1 MLNYDISAQVILGTT
16 EDDDEQIW
24 VGRSD
29 LKFWT
34 KIKAPKI
41 CKSEPKIK
49 KNSSVSSSLPSAY
62 FSEIQENTIPP
73 TEAELRQMFEQSR
86 NQSRYLGSLNS
97 SNPNGNFEE

>member
-34 KIKAPKI
+34 KIKELAPKI
-41 CKSEPKIK
+41 RKSDPK
-49 KNSSVSSSLPSAY
+49 
-62 FSEIQENTIPP
+62 
-73 TEAELRQMFEQSR
+73 M
-86 NQSRYLGSLNS
+86 
-97 SNPNGNFEE
+97 

>member
-41 CKSEPKIK
+41 RKSEPKIK
-49 KNSSVSSSLPSAY
+49 KKFIRLKLVT
-62 FSEIQENTIPP
+62 FGV
-73 TEAELRQMFEQSR
+73 F
-86 NQSRYLGSLNS
+86 
-97 SNPNGNFEE
+97 

>member
-34 KIKAPKI
+34 KIKELAPKI
-41 CKSEPKIK
+41 RKSDPKMK
-49 KNSSVSSSLPSAY
+49 KIHPSQA
-62 FSEIQENTIPP
+62 
-73 TEAELRQMFEQSR
+73 
-86 NQSRYLGSLNS
+86 RYLRRILVRSKKIRFHQPKLNYDKCLNS
-97 SNPNGNFEE
+97 LEINLDI